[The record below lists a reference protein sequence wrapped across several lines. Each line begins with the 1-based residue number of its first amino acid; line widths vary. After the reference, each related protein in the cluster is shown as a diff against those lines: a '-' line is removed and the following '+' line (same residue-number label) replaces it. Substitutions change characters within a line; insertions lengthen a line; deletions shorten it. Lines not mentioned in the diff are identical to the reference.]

1 MKTRWEISIEQD
13 TSGTFMNDSHKVTL
27 IVMVII
33 GTLIILITRNNGN
46 NGNSNTDN
54 LSNQGNHGNVSNI
67 CTILNTSG
75 MCQLTDGRINM
86 MKITST
92 FYKRIWKHRIK
103 FQIIMIRQHIQYIY
117 L

>member
-27 IVMVII
+27 VAMVIK
-33 GTLIILITRNNGN
+33 GTLITLITKNNGN

-54 LSNQGNHGNVSNI
+54 LGNQGNHGNVSNT

-75 MCQLTDGRINM
+75 MCQPTDGRIDK

-92 FYKRIWKHRIK
+92 FYKCV
-103 FQIIMIRQHIQYIY
+103 
-117 L
+117 

>member
-46 NGNSNTDN
+46 NGNTNTDN

-92 FYKRIWKHRIK
+92 FYKRI
-103 FQIIMIRQHIQYIY
+103 
-117 L
+117 